1 MLAEIFMVRLEAA
14 TRLLK
19 DGLPLSGSPFVS
31 FAPDKQFTFKDG
43 RKLPS
48 GGVDKHDTSRMNQND
63 AIKEVPSMPDST
75 ES

>member
-43 RKLPS
+43 RKLPP
-48 GGVDKHDTSRMNQND
+48 GGLDKHDTSRMNQSG
-63 AIKEVPSMPDST
+63 AIKEVLSTPDPK
-75 ES
+75 EN

>member
-19 DGLPLSGSPFVS
+19 DSLPTSGSPFVS

-43 RKLPS
+43 RKLPC
-48 GGVDKHDTSRMNQND
+48 GGLDKHDTSRMHQNG
-63 AIKEVPSMPDST
+63 AIKKVLSTPDST
-75 ES
+75 ED

>member
-19 DGLPLSGSPFVS
+19 DGLPLSSSPFVS

-43 RKLPS
+43 RKMPS
-48 GGVDKHDTSRMNQND
+48 GGLDKNDTSRMNQND
-63 AIKEVPSMPDST
+63 AVKEVLSTPDSP
-75 ES
+75 EN